1 MNAAFRGKSEVIDH
15 EFQGIWTGRFLPVTI
30 AMVVVMGLAAFDGMA
45 VIAALPSIA
54 ADLGDVALLPWVM
67 TAYMGTSAVAVLIG
81 GPVIDA
87 IGVRRTFRI
96 TGMWFLCSSAAVAAM
111 PNMPLLVAV
120 RVVHGFGGGLV
131 MAVVMATVGIAY
143 PAHLRRR
150 AFAAVSMVWGV
161 MSFGGPALAGLLLSV
176 GGWRF
181 VFVAQLPLTAL
192 ALAVGWSTLPGTRRR
207 PTAISTDWV
216 GVALISSIVALLL
229 AAVGQIGV
237 RWPIAGAAAGLAVV
251 SGAVYWH
258 HAGQVKDPILA
269 RAHITRFP
277 LAWLHLTAGVVLIAG
292 LAVDNYLPLYVQVT
306 RERSVE
312 FAAFS
317 ITFLSVGWTTGSFIF
332 SRLLSKWRESAVILL
347 GASLSVP
354 SLATTGLLVAREQS
368 LALILGTFVFVGL
381 SIGLTST
388 AAMTLL
394 QAASDE
400 AEMGRVN
407 AAHQFVRNLSITLAV
422 ALGGAVILSVVE
434 VRVGDVETVRGVL
447 AGVET
452 SVGPAT
458 MDAVGEGLAW
468 AHLPSLAAALT
479 GLFVAISLI
488 RRENAHSSLERSNQ

>member
-1 MNAAFRGKSEVIDH
+1 MNAAIRGEFEVVGPN
-15 EFQGIWTGRFLPVTI
+15 FQGIWTGRFLPVTI

-54 ADLGDVALLPWVM
+54 ADLGDVALLPWVL

-87 IGVRRTFRI
+87 IGVRRTFRV
-96 TGMWFLCSSAAVAAM
+96 TGLWFLCSSAAVAVM
-111 PNMPLLVAV
+111 PTMPLLVAV
-120 RVVHGFGGGLV
+120 RVAHGFGGGLV

-143 PAHLRRR
+143 PARLRRR

-181 VFVAQLPLTAL
+181 VFVSQLPLTTL
-192 ALAVGWSTLPGTRRR
+192 ALAVGWSTLPGTRRQ

-216 GVALISSIVALLL
+216 GVALISSIVALSL

-237 RWPIAGAAAGLAVV
+237 RWPVAGTAAALAVV
-251 SGAVYWH
+251 AGAVYWH
-258 HAGQVKDPILA
+258 HAGQVKEPILA
-269 RAHITRFP
+269 RAHITDFP
-277 LAWLHLTAGVVLIAG
+277 LAWLHLTAGLVLVAG
-292 LAVDNYLPLYVQVT
+292 LTVDNYLPLYVQLT
-306 RERSVE
+306 RGGSVG

-317 ITFLSVGWTTGSFIF
+317 ITFLSVGWTSGSFIF
-332 SRLLSKWRESAVILL
+332 SRLLSDWRESAVILL
-347 GASLSVP
+347 GAALSVP
-354 SLATTGLLVAREQS
+354 SLVTTGLLVATEQS
-368 LALILGTFVFVGL
+368 LALILGAFVLVGL
-381 SIGLTST
+381 SIGLVST

-422 ALGGAVILSVVE
+422 ALGGAAILSVVE
-434 VRVGDVETVRGVL
+434 ARVGDVDAVRSVL
-447 AGVET
+447 AGAEL
-452 SVGPAT
+452 SVGPET
-458 MDAVGEGLAW
+458 MEAVGEGLAW
-468 AHLPSLAAALT
+468 AHVPSLAAAVG

-488 RRENAHSSLERSNQ
+488 RRERA